1 MDGLRLRC
9 SGIWVAGCMSA
20 AASRDAQPTRLPRR
34 AAHNTQK
41 DHAQPEDLRR
51 PGPRTKAELLQM
63 IWPLHYQQIRCSIV
77 VSISACHA
85 EDPGSIP
92 GGGVLQLVSRAPPPI
107 TTATKFCT
115 IRSLVLLISNAAMAT
130 SAGSCEAWNAK
141 WRVAG
146 RALVVRM

>member
-1 MDGLRLRC
+1 
-9 SGIWVAGCMSA
+9 MSA

-63 IWPLHYQQIRCSIV
+63 IKLLHHQQFRCSIV

-92 GGGVLQLVSRAPPPI
+92 GGGVLQLVQ
-107 TTATKFCT
+107 
-115 IRSLVLLISNAAMAT
+115 VLLTLWCCNTEPFRPGRKYICHGDACL
-130 SAGSCEAWNAK
+130 SAS
-141 WRVAG
+141 
-146 RALVVRM
+146 LT